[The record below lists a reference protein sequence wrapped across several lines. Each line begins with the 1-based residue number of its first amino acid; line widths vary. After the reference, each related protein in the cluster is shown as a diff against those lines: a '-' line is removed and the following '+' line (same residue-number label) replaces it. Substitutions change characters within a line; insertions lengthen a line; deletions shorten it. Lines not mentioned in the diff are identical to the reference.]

1 MFKKFVAQQG
11 VIETQVVSV
20 EFKCRISNVQVI
32 LKMLHMRP
40 LWRLWHKKILS
51 KHNCASVSFKCRT
64 KRFYQSTNVLLSVV
78 SAGQTLSK

>member
-20 EFKCRISNVQVI
+20 EFKCRISNIQVI

-40 LWRLWHKKILS
+40 LWRLWHKEI
-51 KHNCASVSFKCRT
+51 
-64 KRFYQSTNVLLSVV
+64 
-78 SAGQTLSK
+78 